1 MADGFINEDAIK
13 ATIPLGRAGST
24 DDMAGLVIF
33 LASKVRWC
41 DPNCVPLL
49 ADRWCRLVPISTE
62 ACTSR
67 TGAGF

>member
-49 ADRWCRLVPISTE
+49 ADR
-62 ACTSR
+62 
-67 TGAGF
+67 